1 MVLDSDHE
9 SKVNTKFVGE
19 GSSRRDIDT
28 GPGFLPNR
36 GNAMIFENFV
46 MMFAS
51 EIRRGYQSIFGN
63 REETSSSGYI
73 HGGEANNVEESVRG
87 QQMGSA
93 QTRIWC
99 VLLVGWHFS
108 RVRLQFGMC
117 LPYPR
122 IVVRV
127 RCGDARLLCG
137 WMHLHSFVL
146 SSPSLEVLKSQKKRG
161 RNLPI
166 GDPGNAGA
174 QLVLG
179 WASTRSTASTPSR
192 WRLT

>member
-36 GNAMIFENFV
+36 GDAMIFENFV

-51 EIRRGYQSIFGN
+51 ENRRGYQSIFGN

-73 HGGEANNVEESVRG
+73 DGGEANNVEESVRD
-87 QQMGSA
+87 QQMGFISRRSA
-93 QTRIWC
+93 DAN
-99 VLLVGWHFS
+99 LVRSAGGVAFS

-179 WASTRSTASTPSR
+179 
-192 WRLT
+192 